1 MYKIGAKVVY
11 PMHGAGEIVDVV
23 KQDISGTTRD
33 YYVFRMPIG
42 NMKVMLP
49 VDKVDIIGIR
59 DIISSKKL
67 NKLLESITTMENIEN
82 ANWNKRY
89 RENMERLKTGC
100 SEDVASVIKALI
112 IRDREKGL
120 STGERKMLS
129 TAKQILCSEIMLI
142 KKVTAEE
149 AEQLINERVL

>member
-11 PMHGAGEIVDVV
+11 PMHGAGEIVEVV
-23 KQDISGTTRD
+23 KQTISGITND

-49 VDKVDIIGIR
+49 VDKVDLIGIR
-59 DIISSKKL
+59 EIISNKKL
-67 NKLLESITTMENIEN
+67 NQLLDSINEMECIEN

-89 RENMERLKTGC
+89 RENMEKLKTGC
-100 SEDVASVIKALI
+100 STDVAEVIKALTL
-112 IRDREKGL
+112 RDRDKGL

-149 AEQLINERVL
+149 AEQLISEHIL

>member
-11 PMHGAGEIVDVV
+11 PMHGAGEIVEVI
-23 KQDISGTTRD
+23 KQTISGITND

-49 VDKVDIIGIR
+49 VDKVDLIGIR
-59 DIISSKKL
+59 EIISNKKL
-67 NKLLESITTMENIEN
+67 NQLLDSIDEMECIEN

-89 RENMERLKTGC
+89 RENMELLKTGC
-100 SEDVASVIKALI
+100 SKDVASVIKALTL
-112 IRDREKGL
+112 RDRDKGL

-129 TAKQILCSEIMLI
+129 TARQILCSEIMLI

-149 AEQLINERVL
+149 AAQLISEHIL